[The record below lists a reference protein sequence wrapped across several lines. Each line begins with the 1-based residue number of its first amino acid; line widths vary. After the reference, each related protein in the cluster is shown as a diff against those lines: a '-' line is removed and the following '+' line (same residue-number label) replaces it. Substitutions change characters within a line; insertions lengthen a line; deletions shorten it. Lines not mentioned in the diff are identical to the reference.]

1 MNNIIYGNIISL
13 LINLKNKHR
22 IYKLKKKISSN
33 IINVSTDVQFAL
45 IKTISIHKLI
55 LNLMM
60 MMTKMIYN
68 LILQRKKEN

>member
-60 MMTKMIYN
+60 MMTKMIY
-68 LILQRKKEN
+68 I

>member
-60 MMTKMIYN
+60 MLTKMIYN